1 MDSLLCG
8 IRAGYVKADVE
19 GADYETLLGMK
30 NTLKAKPKLNF
41 AAYHRTEDIFRLPL
55 LIHALNPTYRIFL
68 RHHPYIPAWDTNL
81 YCI

>member
-1 MDSLLCG
+1 
-8 IRAGYVKADVE
+8 
-19 GADYETLLGMK
+19 MK